1 MIIGDIKSMDSNIL
15 VSIINMKLRDEYNSL
30 ESLCYDLN
38 LIEEDIINKCKDAGY
53 KYIKEQNQ
61 FKAI

>member
-38 LIEEDIINKCKDAGY
+38 LIQEDIINKCKSAGY

-61 FKAI
+61 FKSI